1 MKTDNWFLKGLKKLG
16 RTEKF
21 PREMPEIASK
31 VNQSVESPRFSPFKR
46 SFYIYPID
54 SGTCGACNME
64 LQALT
69 TPHYDMNR
77 FGLFFTNTP
86 RHADVLLIMGV
97 HSDRMAEVID
107 RAYTAMPDP
116 KLIIS
121 IGDCALSGGLTGK
134 YPHIN
139 KKALLNIPGC
149 PPNPYT
155 LLEGIIK
162 AKEVSAK

>member
-1 MKTDNWFLKGLKKLG
+1 
-16 RTEKF
+16 
-21 PREMPEIASK
+21 
-31 VNQSVESPRFSPFKR
+31 
-46 SFYIYPID
+46 
-54 SGTCGACNME
+54 ME

-86 RHADVLLIMGV
+86 RHADALLIMGV

-107 RAYTAMPDP
+107 RAYNAMPDP

-121 IGDCALSGGLTGK
+121 LGDCAISGGITGD

-139 KKALLNIPGC
+139 KKSLLSISGC

-155 LLEGIIK
+155 ILEGIIK